1 MTDFSDSSKP
11 TEPRRTAAISSGQF
25 ESGSVFRLVREIRG
39 SAYSVGDQF
48 MLIESEDCHN
58 PNVLKLGGV
67 GENYFIDPRGTA
79 LRIEAGDEQIN
90 GIFELVQTTPKLVVE
105 EGQEV
110 VPPTKHITEGE
121 FRKFREGLAGVLNEI
136 SQVSSSGE
144 RGDRGPRGFTGV
156 QGDKGDKGDKG
167 DTGLQ
172 GVAGEK
178 GEPGETGLQ
187 GPQGDK
193 GDTGETGVQGE
204 RGIQGERG
212 ERGEKGER
220 GENGKDGN
228 SGERGAAGDKGETG
242 ERGEKGERGERG
254 AAGADGRDGAA
265 GPRGERGEAGERGA
279 DGAVG
284 AAGPKGAKGDKGD
297 KGDTGESG
305 VVTAKFPL
313 VYDAA
318 EKTISIDEE
327 RLDKILKKIL
337 GGGKVS
343 TQDMGWL
350 ASTGGG
356 GKVAVYINGSKITPD
371 VRTLDF
377 TGAGVTASKV
387 GGKVTVNFTGTGSGG
402 SGGVASVNGLSGAV
416 FLEGG
421 TDISVTTSGQTLTV
435 TYTGSSVSNV
445 VTSYNGITGAV
456 TGVCA
461 ASAGTGIS
469 VSGSTGTVTITNTG
483 VQSFNGLTGAV
494 QGVSSVN
501 GFTGGI
507 TFAAGTGITF
517 TASAGT
523 ITLSTTGGAT
533 GATGATGPQGAPGQS
548 SNYYSYKVHTTT
560 QTPPTGNGE
569 IRYNNATQTS
579 STVLYVDHLNSN
591 GDDIDIFLSL
601 LKQNDNLI
609 IQDASDSNN
618 YQTWRKTSAPTV
630 ILNDYTTIPVT
641 GITSAGTGAS
651 GFSNN
656 HSVLF
661 IVFSSP
667 IATAYVESLRGL
679 TGAVGITNGAGIDL
693 SVSGNTLTFSNSGV
707 LSFNGLTGA
716 VQGVSSWNGQTGAV
730 TFNNYVSSFNG
741 ITGAVQGVSAAVAG
755 SGIFVNGATGEVTI
769 TNTGVVS
776 FNGNT
781 GAVQGVSAMGATAAT
796 WKKLSVAFTN
806 SNTPQGATGF
816 VNLLGATWAE
826 ATTTNTTVGGL
837 ATGSNINGN
846 TVLEIIEKMLFT
858 FQSSS
863 ISSLSI
869 GSFINANLELG
880 QTAASSGLTTVTASA
895 TNTSNINTTG
905 YSIVYSHTNTSAP
918 SGSGSGTLMG
928 ATAWASS
935 KAGVNLSSDIRS
947 TTIGSSF
954 TFTGQVSDYN
964 AWVAYGSPLPTTLG
978 DTASTTQ
985 ACAWYSKMYWG
996 YTTGSSITTR
1006 ASMAGEQSR
1015 FITTTSASHTFNSAN
1030 SISWTPPS
1038 GDLSYLYI
1046 LIHDNYWSTAP
1057 SFYDAGTNFPFA
1069 FSSQGTISLTNDQGF
1084 TTTYKVFRST
1094 NTFNSNKSLYTT

>member
-1 MTDFSDSSKP
+1 
-11 TEPRRTAAISSGQF
+11 
-25 ESGSVFRLVREIRG
+25 
-39 SAYSVGDQF
+39 

-67 GENYFIDPRGTA
+67 GENYFIDPRGAA

-105 EGQEV
+105 EGQEI

-121 FRKFREGLAGVLNEI
+121 FRKFREGLAGVLQEI
-136 SQVSSSGE
+136 SQVGSSGERGE

-156 QGDKGDKGDKG
+156 QGDKGDKGD
-167 DTGLQ
+167 TGLQ
-172 GVAGEK
+172 GAAGEK
-178 GEPGETGLQ
+178 GEAGEAGLQ

-254 AAGADGRDGAA
+254 AAGADGRDGVA
-265 GPRGERGEAGERGA
+265 GPRGERGEAGERGT

-313 VYDAA
+313 VYDAD

-327 RLDKILKKIL
+327 RLDRILKKIL

-387 GGKVTVNFTGTGSGG
+387 GGKVTVNFTGTGGGG

-435 TYTGSSVSNV
+435 TYTGSSVSNA
-445 VTSYNGITGAV
+445 VTSFNGITGAV

-483 VQSFNGLTGAV
+483 VQ
-494 QGVSSVN
+494 
-501 GFTGGI
+501 
-507 TFAAGTGITF
+507 
-517 TASAGT
+517 
-523 ITLSTTGGAT
+523 
-533 GATGATGPQGAPGQS
+533 
-548 SNYYSYKVHTTT
+548 
-560 QTPPTGNGE
+560 
-569 IRYNNATQTS
+569 
-579 STVLYVDHLNSN
+579 
-591 GDDIDIFLSL
+591 
-601 LKQNDNLI
+601 
-609 IQDASDSNN
+609 
-618 YQTWRKTSAPTV
+618 
-630 ILNDYTTIPVT
+630 
-641 GITSAGTGAS
+641 
-651 GFSNN
+651 
-656 HSVLF
+656 
-661 IVFSSP
+661 
-667 IATAYVESLRGL
+667 
-679 TGAVGITNGAGIDL
+679 
-693 SVSGNTLTFSNSGV
+693 
-707 LSFNGLTGA
+707 SFNGLTGA

-755 SGIFVNGATGEVTI
+755 SGIFVSGATGEVTI

-869 GSFINANLELG
+869 GSFSSGNLELG
-880 QTAASSGLTTVTASA
+880 QTAASSGLRTVTASA

-905 YSIVYSHTNTSAP
+905 YSIVYSNTNTSAP

-935 KAGVNLSSDIRS
+935 KAGINLSSDIRS